1 MIGARISIMAMEEE
15 QHEEEEE
22 EDGSGG
28 LQRAQMNGFFW
39 RHGRC

>member
-15 QHEEEEE
+15 QHEEEE